1 MTDSETTP
9 ENRPARTKP
18 EQLFPMVRQFSYRL
32 TKLLILLP
40 LTPNHVTA
48 LSLLSGLAAAW
59 FFAQG
64 TYQEAVIGG
73 ALFVLGY
80 TFDNCD
86 GEIARLKNMSSE
98 FGAKFDDVVD
108 WLVDSV
114 FFTAL
119 GYGTWMATD
128 HVIWFWCGI
137 AATTGATIDYVVDL
151 FYYAKKGTGKN
162 AETREEQAVVQKK
175 PENLTDW
182 LILIFHKFSRADF
195 CMIVFVLAVFDIL
208 WLLLPAAAIGA
219 QAYWIT
225 DLFNRSRGWRI

>member
-1 MTDSETTP
+1 MTNSEMP
-9 ENRPARTKP
+9 QEDRPALTKP
-18 EQLFPMVRQFSYRL
+18 EQLFPLIRQFSYRL

-48 LSLLSGLAAAW
+48 LSMLSGLAASW

-64 TYQEAVIGG
+64 TYQDAVIGG

-86 GEIARLKNMSSE
+86 GEIARLKNLSSE

-119 GYGTWMATD
+119 GFGTWVATD
-128 HVIWFWCGI
+128 NMIWFWCGV
-137 AATTGATIDYVVDL
+137 AATAGATIDYVVDL
-151 FYYAKKGTGKN
+151 FYYAKKSA
-162 AETREEQAVVQKK
+162 AEDAESREEQAVVQKT
-175 PENLTDW
+175 PENLIDW

-195 CMIVFVLAVFDIL
+195 CFIVFALAIFDIL

-225 DLFNRSRGWRI
+225 DLFNRARGWRI

>member
-1 MTDSETTP
+1 MTDPQTSSGD
-9 ENRPARTKP
+9 RPALTKP
-18 EQLFPMVRQFSYRL
+18 EQLFPLVRQFSYRL
-32 TKLLILLP
+32 TKLLLLTP

-64 TYQEAVIGG
+64 NYQDGLIGG

-80 TFDNCD
+80 TLDNCD
-86 GEIARLKNMSSE
+86 GEIARLKNLSSE

-114 FFTAL
+114 FFIAL
-119 GYGTWMATD
+119 GYGTWIASDT
-128 HVIWFWCGI
+128 IFWFWCGV
-137 AATTGATIDYVVDL
+137 AATVGATIDYVVDL
-151 FYYAKKGTGKN
+151 FYYAGKEAEEN
-162 AETREEQAVVQKK
+162 AQTREEQAVVQKE
-175 PENLTDW
+175 PENIIDW

-195 CMIVFVLAVFDIL
+195 CMIVFALALFDIL

-225 DLFNRSRGWRI
+225 DLFNRARGWRI